1 MTRAQAPGSTADR
14 SDPGQ
19 DRSDAAQDPGA
30 QSQDPSRG
38 KTLLRAVGR
47 RLVRMLLVIWGALT
61 AIFVLQSMS
70 GDPVRLM
77 LPDLATEEQIA
88 AVTADLGLDQPLFV
102 QYGRFLWRFVQGD
115 FGQSYVQ
122 RRPVLDI
129 VLERLPA
136 TLELTLAATVIALV
150 MGTLLGTYGATLRRR
165 LGDKV
170 VSVFA
175 LLGQSFPT
183 FWLGIV
189 AILIFAVQ
197 LGWFPAS
204 GRGGLDHLVLPACTL
219 AAFSLAKTTRIAR
232 ASMIESLSSDYV
244 QTARAKGLSP
254 GRVVGIHALK
264 NSSISIVTVTAFM
277 FSTLMGGALVT
288 EVVFAWPGIG
298 QLMVNGVLARDFPV
312 VQGAVFVVALIVV
325 ITYMLLDLAYTMLD
339 PRLRKNAA

>member
-1 MTRAQAPGSTADR
+1 MTRAPAPESTAD
-14 SDPGQ
+14 DQ
-19 DRSDAAQDPGA
+19 TVE
-30 QSQDPSRG
+30 PSGRG
-38 KTLLRAVGR
+38 RGRLLLRSMGR
-47 RLVRMLLVIWGALT
+47 RLVRTLLVIWGALT
-61 AIFVLQSMS
+61 AIFVLQKLS

-77 LPDLATEEQIA
+77 LPDLATQEQID
-88 AVTADLGLDQPLFV
+88 AVTAELGLDQPV
-102 QYGRFLWRFVQGD
+102 IAQYGRFILRFVQGD
-115 FGQSYVQ
+115 FGMSYKQ
-122 RRPVLDI
+122 RRPVTDI

-136 TLELTLAATVIALV
+136 TLELTLAATLIALV
-150 MGTLLGTYGATLRRR
+150 VGTLLGTYGATLRRR

-170 VSVFA
+170 VGIFA
-175 LLGQSFPT
+175 LLGQSVPT

-254 GRVVGIHALK
+254 SRVVGIHALK

-298 QLMVNGVLARDFPV
+298 QLMVNGVLSRDFPV

-325 ITYMLLDLAYTMLD
+325 LTYMLLDIAYTFLD
-339 PRLRKNAA
+339 PRLRKTAA